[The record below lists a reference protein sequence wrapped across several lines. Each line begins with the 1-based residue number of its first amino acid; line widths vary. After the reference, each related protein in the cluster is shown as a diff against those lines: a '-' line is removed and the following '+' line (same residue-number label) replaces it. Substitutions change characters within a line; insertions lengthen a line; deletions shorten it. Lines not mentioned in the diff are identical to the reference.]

1 MSKEVLLAQP
11 RGFCAGVD
19 RAIEIVERA
28 ISQFGAPIY
37 VRHEIVHNAYVVND
51 LRKKGAIFIEE
62 LADVPAGNTVVFSA
76 HGVSKAVQSEAA
88 ERGLRVFDA
97 TCPLVTKVHVEVAK
111 MRREG
116 REIIMIG
123 HDGHPEVEGTMGQV
137 NEGMYLVETV
147 SDVEKL
153 VVKAPDKL
161 AYVSQTT
168 LSVDD
173 TADVIAA
180 IKRKF
185 PLVVEPKKGD
195 ICYAT
200 TNRQEA
206 VKAIAPGCD
215 ALLVVGA
222 PNSSNSRRLV
232 EVAAKNGCPQ
242 AQLVQRASEIDWR
255 ALEGIRS
262 VGITAGASAP
272 ELLVQEAITACR
284 DRFAVDIEEVS
295 VTVENVHFKLPR
307 ALSAYRTLYRRLAPH
322 VAPDGMLIAC
332 CCTSR
337 ISLTELRRTRGE
349 LDVARLMLER
359 LHREGLVGRLAA
371 TTVHDINNLLTV
383 ILSQA
388 SYVRS
393 DMGVSEEAREC
404 LRDVELSAREIEVLD
419 GMRRGLT
426 NKDIALSLSL
436 SEHTV
441 KAHVKSVL
449 SKLESADRAAQ
460 LKAGTLCMVISGR
473 APGETVFNKVLDA
486 VRAVRAKHDLKVC
499 ACLGLLNEEQVLRL
513 KEAGVETVNSSN
525 Q

>member
-206 VKAIAPGCD
+206 VKFMAPQVEVVI
-215 ALLVVGA
+215 VVGS
-222 PNSSNSRRLV
+222 PNSSNSNRLR
-232 EVAAKNGCPQ
+232 EVAEKKGVAAYMVDN
-242 AQLVQRASEIDWR
+242 ASQIDPAW
-255 ALEGIRS
+255 LEGKLRIG
-262 VGITAGASAP
+262 VTAGASAP
-272 ELLVQEAITACR
+272 EVLVEAVI
-284 DRFAVDIEEVS
+284 DRLKAYGVQS
-295 VTVENVHFKLPR
+295 V
-307 ALSAYRTLYRRLAPH
+307 RTL
-322 VAPDGMLIAC
+322 
-332 CCTSR
+332 
-337 ISLTELRRTRGE
+337 
-349 LDVARLMLER
+349 
-359 LHREGLVGRLAA
+359 
-371 TTVHDINNLLTV
+371 
-383 ILSQA
+383 
-388 SYVRS
+388 
-393 DMGVSEEAREC
+393 
-404 LRDVELSAREIEVLD
+404 
-419 GMRRGLT
+419 
-426 NKDIALSLSL
+426 
-436 SEHTV
+436 
-441 KAHVKSVL
+441 
-449 SKLESADRAAQ
+449 
-460 LKAGTLCMVISGR
+460 
-473 APGETVFNKVLDA
+473 
-486 VRAVRAKHDLKVC
+486 
-499 ACLGLLNEEQVLRL
+499 
-513 KEAGVETVNSSN
+513 AGVEEHVTFPLPKGLT
-525 Q
+525 